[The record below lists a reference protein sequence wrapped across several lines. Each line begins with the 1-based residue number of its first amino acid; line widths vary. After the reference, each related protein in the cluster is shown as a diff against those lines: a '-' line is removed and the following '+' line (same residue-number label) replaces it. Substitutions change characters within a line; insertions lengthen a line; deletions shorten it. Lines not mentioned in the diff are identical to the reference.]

1 MTQDPSFPNKIRY
14 EYDVDPQTRLQ
25 LTHGVWGGINPQGE
39 IEMNFYLESDKIP
52 SFSERLVAPDGS
64 LGHEMIP
71 MDEDVRTITRHIHSK
86 IVFNY
91 HTARAMLE
99 WLEEKIDLLE
109 MEEGSSPLMYEGDSG
124 LEQ

>member
-1 MTQDPSFPNKIRY
+1 MSQDPLFPHKIRY
-14 EYDVDPQTRLQ
+14 EYAVDPQSRLQ

-39 IEMNFYLESDKIP
+39 IEMNFYLESDKLP
-52 SFSERLVAPDGS
+52 AFSERLVAPDGT
-64 LGHEMIP
+64 LGHEILP
-71 MDEDVRTITRHIHSK
+71 ADDDLRVITRHVHSK

-91 HTARAMLE
+91 HTARAMME

-109 MEEGSSPLMYEGDSG
+109 TEEGSNPLLYEGDSS